1 MVTSSSRYPGDSS
14 TWNHPWVAHASDKVD
29 VGQVQSSGWVRYLNK
44 KTKRAEEYHHKLNIT
59 DYGHPTKSDEREA
72 SRGKGQLALP
82 LHICI

>member
-1 MVTSSSRYPGDSS
+1 M
-14 TWNHPWVAHASDKVD
+14 
-29 VGQVQSSGWVRYLNK
+29 QSSGWVRYLNK